1 MTKLK
6 YILSASSK
14 FLLFETGRILHQR
27 NQLEKIICGYPWFKL
42 KKENIPKDFII
53 ANGLYNILKYPF
65 ISFLMAKPYLDL
77 LGILNKKNIDKQVCN
92 FLDQNN
98 NADVLI
104 GLAGVSLNSAKKILN
119 NNKIF
124 VCDRTSAHIT
134 FQNELL
140 IDEYKEFG
148 KKKDYVIH
156 NWFIEN
162 EQKEYEMADII
173 LAPSNFVK
181 NSFLKKNISNVKVI
195 EFGSNIDNFFTI
207 PGVTKS
213 EKYFDILFIGQK
225 SLRKGLHYLIEAFQN
240 FKHPYKRLHIV
251 GSDTDDKKFFIKKLK
266 HENIKVYGHV
276 PQLQLNDIINKCH
289 VFVLPSIEDGFGIV
303 VLQAAAAGCPA
314 IVSENTGALDFVT
327 KNNAGIVV
335 PIKNSMA
342 IKNSLESLADDTT
355 LLNQLSINA
364 IAGAKKNTW
373 SNYVD
378 TLDNFLSEFKKN
390 KFKNVL

>member
-6 YILSASSK
+6 YILSASAK

-42 KKENIPKDFII
+42 KNENIPKDLVI
-53 ANGLYNILKYPF
+53 ASGLYNILRYPLWSLP
-65 ISFLMAKPYLDL
+65 IAKPYQDL
-77 LGILNKKNIDKQVCN
+77 LGILNKKNIDKLVCN

-98 NADVLI
+98 NADVLL
-104 GLAGVSLNSAKKILN
+104 GLAGVSLNSAKKILDN
-119 NNKIF
+119 DKIF
-124 VCDRTSAHIT
+124 VCERTSSHIS
-134 FQNELL
+134 FQNNLMA
-140 IDEYKEFG
+140 DEYKDFG
-148 KKKDYVIH
+148 QKKDHIVH
-156 NWFIEN
+156 SWFIEN
-162 EQKEYEMADII
+162 ELKEYEMADII

-181 NSFLKKNISNVKVI
+181 NSFDKKNINKVKII
-195 EFGSNIDNFFTI
+195 ELGANIDNFFPI